1 MFVWSRGEPVH
12 SCDIVG
18 PLLTASTVVS
28 CVFRYLERVCA
39 GLPPVNSEER
49 RLLRQHLDAKS
60 LEEALRSIAEAAGEA
75 EGEGGTA
82 MEVM

>member
-1 MFVWSRGEPVH
+1 VQYCGTFVDCVQ
-12 SCDIVG
+12 
-18 PLLTASTVVS
+18 LVS

>member
-1 MFVWSRGEPVH
+1 MGDLS
-12 SCDIVG
+12 S
-18 PLLTASTVVS
+18 AVVRPYLY
-28 CVFRYLERVCA
+28 CIYRVTCICRYLERVCT